1 MEAVNPAT
9 GERIA
14 EYTEDD
20 NADLEAKLA
29 TATDRFEDW
38 RNRPMREREELIASA
53 ADVLR
58 ENKREYAE
66 LMTNEMGK
74 PISQALGEVEK
85 CAWAC
90 DHYAEHASAYLEA
103 DAHPSP
109 PGTAVKTVHDPLGPV
124 LAVMP
129 WNFPFWQV
137 IRFAAPYLTAGN
149 VGLLKHA

>member
-74 PISQALGEVEK
+74 PISPGARRSREV
-85 CAWAC
+85 
-90 DHYAEHASAYLEA
+90 
-103 DAHPSP
+103 
-109 PGTAVKTVHDPLGPV
+109 
-124 LAVMP
+124 
-129 WNFPFWQV
+129 
-137 IRFAAPYLTAGN
+137 R
-149 VGLLKHA
+149 VGLRPLRGTRERLPRSRRTSSPRELR